1 MSESTRINFD
11 ATSRIMGEDTSSRNA
26 KVKVFGVGGAGGNT
40 VNRMKQM
47 NIEGVEYYAVNTDA
61 MALDLSLADH
71 KIVIGEKTT
80 KGLGAGMEPEKAG
93 KAVEEN
99 IEELKEA
106 MKGADMV
113 FVTAGM
119 GGGTGT
125 GAAPIVAN
133 VARELG
139 ILTVAVVTKPFRFEG
154 NARAKIAQEGIKN
167 LRAAVD
173 TIIVVENKKLLG
185 LLQTSNPSATMEEAF
200 KMADEILGNAV
211 QSICGIMFHHGLVHV
226 DFADIRKV
234 MLKGGSALMGTGC
247 AQGEKRGIAAA
258 DLALASPLLEDIDVR
273 GASGVLINVAHGEN
287 YSLIEHSDAM
297 EHIYERVGEEGDP
310 NIIIGD
316 ITIPEMGDRVSITII
331 ATGCGGSANV
341 VPQAPAQAFNI
352 NNVPTGFQTIPQY
365 TYQQPVSVAPA
376 APVAPA
382 PVAEAPAA
390 PAVQQATPRPTAINF
405 AALAQAQVAPA
416 VAPAPA
422 APAPQMDQDVFTR
435 RMPAQQPAFVDE
447 KVAPAPETLSEIPAL
462 TDTGVMRA
470 VNSAMFGATGFDAM
484 SQAEETVVRGS
495 ETSEFS
501 LVTEED
507 RIIGGR
513 GMLETNYASEPAYVR
528 NTMYATAETVATH
541 ASVGSSR
548 TETMEPSMKD
558 SGVDYSLP
566 AYLRQNANLDN
577 F

>member
-1 MSESTRINFD
+1 MSEFDNINFE
-11 ATSRIMGEDTSSRNA
+11 AQSRIMGDDSSTRNA

-47 NIEGVEYYAVNTDA
+47 NIDGVEYYAVNTDA

-80 KGLGAGMEPEKAG
+80 KGLGAGMDPDKAS

-133 VARELG
+133 VAREMG

-154 NARAKIAQEGIKN
+154 NARSSIAQSGIKA
-167 LRAAVD
+167 LRECVD
-173 TIIVVENKKLLG
+173 TIIVVENKKLLT
-185 LLQTSNPSATMEEAF
+185 LLQSSNQKATMEEAF

-258 DLALASPLLEDIDVR
+258 DLALASPLLEDINIE

-287 YSLIEHSDAM
+287 YSLLEHSDAM
-297 EHIYERVGEEGDP
+297 EHIYEKVGEEGNP

-316 ITIPEMGDRVSITII
+316 ITVPELGDKVCITII
-331 ATGCGGSANV
+331 ATGCGGTSN
-341 VPQAPAQAFNI
+341 AQ
-352 NNVPTGFQTIPQY
+352 
-365 TYQQPVSVAPA
+365 PA
-376 APVAPA
+376 APSFTAAQTMQMTGFAPNPVFGASQPTVAVPA
-382 PVAEAPAA
+382 AA
-390 PAVQQATPRPTAINF
+390 PAVQQATPRPTSVNF
-405 AALAQAQVAPA
+405 FAEAMASAAPAAAPAVAPAAVAPVAPA
-416 VAPAPA
+416 VAPA
-422 APAPQMDQDVFTR
+422 APQVAPEMFTR
-435 RMPAQQPAFVDE
+435 RMAPAAAVAQPRPVE
-447 KVAPAPETLSEIPAL
+447 VAPAIATVAPA
-462 TDTGVMRA
+462 VA
-470 VNSAMFGATGFDAM
+470 SAFASPAFDATATAV
-484 SQAEETVVRGS
+484 AEEVITRGS
-495 ETSEFS
+495 DTSEFS
-501 LVTEED
+501 TVADED
-507 RIIGGR
+507 RYNGGC
-513 GMLETNYASEPAYVR
+513 GGYEEPAFTR
-528 NTMYATAETVATH
+528 KQ
-541 ASVGSSR
+541 AS
-548 TETMEPSMKD
+548 MERQPVVEESLKD
-558 SGVDYSLP
+558 STQDYSIP
-566 AYLRQNANLDN
+566 AYLRSNFNDN